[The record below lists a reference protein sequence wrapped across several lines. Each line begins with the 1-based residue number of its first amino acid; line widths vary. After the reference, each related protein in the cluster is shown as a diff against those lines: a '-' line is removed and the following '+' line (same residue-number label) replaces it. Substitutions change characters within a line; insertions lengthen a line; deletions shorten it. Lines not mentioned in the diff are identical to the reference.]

1 MEGVPSGP
9 FTGVRTQEEVGRML
23 GIDRKLVAKIEKRAL
38 AKLKLLLTPDMGD
51 IDDDVSTNELFRSL
65 SPSVERLEFI
75 RSNRTSTD

>member
-9 FTGVRTQEEVGRML
+9 CTGVRTQEEVGRML

-51 IDDDVSTNELFRSL
+51 IDDPVSVNELFRDL
-65 SPSVERLEFI
+65 SPSVERGEFV
-75 RSNRTSTD
+75 RQQRTLDD